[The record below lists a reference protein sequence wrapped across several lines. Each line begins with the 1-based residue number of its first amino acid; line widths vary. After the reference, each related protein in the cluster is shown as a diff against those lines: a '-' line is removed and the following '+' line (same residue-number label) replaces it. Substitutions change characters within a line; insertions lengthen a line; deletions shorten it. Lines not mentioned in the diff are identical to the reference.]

1 MPSNI
6 ITGIVNGGQ
15 VTIKKSVEECQ
26 SPQSPRVTDLT
37 EHHARPVRVAF
48 AGFGT
53 VGKNV
58 AALLEQEFRT
68 RCRVIAI
75 VDSKGAAVCQDGLD
89 LAEAISWKETY
100 GSGSISKWDGYGVPN
115 ATTLEV
121 LEEVDVDLLIETTP
135 TNIADAEPG
144 LSNIATALS
153 RAINVITTNKGPIV
167 LSLSHL
173 MELAEKNNSNLRFSG
188 TVGGGTPILEFAR
201 HELKNER
208 ILSVRGI
215 LNATSNYILWKMAK
229 DRISLDEAV
238 QIASNQGIM
247 EKDAHYDLAGIDA
260 ACKLVILANSIM
272 QLGVELKDVTIEGIE
287 QVTLNDVLAAESN
300 HKAVKLVGL
309 IENGLRVSPELVDK
323 TDPICVEAE
332 NNSICFTTEYNKYI
346 LIGKGAGGKET
357 ANSVIRDLRH
367 LPKPTTKST

>member
-1 MPSNI
+1 M
-6 ITGIVNGGQ
+6 
-15 VTIKKSVEECQ
+15 
-26 SPQSPRVTDLT
+26 DLS

-58 AALLEQEFRT
+58 AALLNREFRT
-68 RCRVIAI
+68 QCRVIAI

-89 LAEAISWKETY
+89 LADAISWKETY
-100 GSGSISKWDGYGVPN
+100 GSGSISKWDWYGISN

-135 TNIADAEPG
+135 TNIDDAEPG
-144 LSNIATALS
+144 LSNITSALS
-153 RAINVITTNKGPIV
+153 KTINVITTNKGPIV
-167 LSLSHL
+167 LSLNHL
-173 MELAEKNNSNLRFSG
+173 TELAEKNNSNLRFSG

-208 ILSVRGI
+208 ILAIKGI

-229 DRISLDEAV
+229 DKINLEEALQV
-238 QIASNQGIM
+238 AKNQGIM

-272 QLGVELKDVTIEGIE
+272 RLDIELKGVTIEGIE
-287 QVTLNDVLAAESN
+287 KVTLKEVLAAESN
-300 HKAVKLVGL
+300 DKAVKLVGR
-309 IENGLRVSPELVDK
+309 IEDRLKVSPELVDK

-332 NNSICFTTEYNKYI
+332 NNSICFTTEYNKYT

-367 LPKPTTKST
+367 LSSSPATST